1 MRRRVA
7 VHMIQWLPRT
17 SSWRQ
22 AGREVKCRGR
32 RTGMQLNTTRRWRA
46 GRPSIDKENHMQMR
60 KVAVVGIGN
69 IGVGAVTDLVLHG
82 IEVLGV
88 DVSAEVL
95 RRANEQILD
104 NVRFAPLLSKSLP
117 RIPKSRVAELVELTT
132 DLERVCSC
140 DFVIENVT
148 EDWAIKKQLYHNLDR
163 MVPAGV
169 CFGAN
174 TSCISITQIASATKR
189 PADVVGIHLM
199 NPVHVKPT
207 VEVIRGFHTAERTIA
222 ALLQL
227 FSQLGKEAVIVED
240 MPGFVSNRISHL
252 FMNEAAFVLQDQV
265 ATPEKIDSIFKK
277 CFGHTMGPLE
287 TADLIGLD
295 TVMRSLDV
303 LYESY
308 QDSKYRC
315 CPLLRKLVHAG
326 HLGRKTG
333 RGFYV
338 YPES

>member
-1 MRRRVA
+1 MN
-7 VHMIQWLPRT
+7 I
-17 SSWRQ
+17 
-22 AGREVKCRGR
+22 G
-32 RTGMQLNTTRRWRA
+32 
-46 GRPSIDKENHMQMR
+46 
-60 KVAVVGIGN
+60 KVAVVGVGN
-69 IGVGAVTDLVLHG
+69 IGVGVVTDLVLHG
-82 IEVLGV
+82 IEAVGV
-88 DVSAEVL
+88 DVSQAIL
-95 RRANEQILD
+95 SRAQEQILD

-117 RIPKSRVAELVELTT
+117 RIPKSRVAELLELTT
-132 DLERVCSC
+132 DLERVSRC

-148 EDWAIKKQLYHNLDR
+148 ENWAIKKQVYEKLDR
-163 MVPAGV
+163 VVPQGV

-174 TSCISITQIASATKR
+174 TSCISITQIGSVTGR

-199 NPVHVKPT
+199 NPVHAKPT
-207 VEVIRGFHTAERTIA
+207 VEVIRGFHTAERTIEV
-222 ALLQL
+222 LLQL
-227 FSQLGKEAVIVED
+227 FSQLGKEAILVED

-265 ATPEKIDSIFKK
+265 ATPEKIDAIFKK

-315 CPLLRKLVHAG
+315 CPLLRKLVNAG
-326 HLGRKTG
+326 HLGRKAG
-333 RGFYV
+333 KGFYV

>member
-1 MRRRVA
+1 MDSPASGLQIRRVA
-7 VHMIQWLPRT
+7 VI
-17 SSWRQ
+17 
-22 AGREVKCRGR
+22 GV
-32 RTGMQLNTTRRWRA
+32 
-46 GRPSIDKENHMQMR
+46 
-60 KVAVVGIGN
+60 GN
-69 IGVGAVTDLVLHG
+69 IGVGVITDLILHG
-82 IEVLGV
+82 IEAVGI
-88 DVSAEVL
+88 DVSAPIL
-95 RRANEQILD
+95 TRAHDQILD
-104 NVRFAPLLSKSLP
+104 GVRFAPMLLKSLP
-117 RIPKSRVAELVELTT
+117 RVSRTRAEELLVLTT
-132 DLERVCSC
+132 DATQASSC

-148 EDWAIKKQLYHNLDR
+148 EHWDIKRQVYEDLDEI
-163 MVPAGV
+163 VPPGV

-174 TSCISITQIASATKR
+174 TSCIPITRIGAVTRR
-189 PADVVGIHLM
+189 PQDVVGVHLM
-199 NPVHVKPT
+199 NPVHLKRT
-207 VEVIRGFHTAERTIA
+207 VEVIRGFHTAERTIET
-222 ALLQL
+222 LLL
-227 FSQLGKEAVIVED
+227 LLTQLGKEAILVED

-265 ATPEKIDSIFKK
+265 ATPEKIDAIFKK

-295 TVMRSLDV
+295 TVVHSLDV

-308 QDSKYRC
+308 QDPKYRC